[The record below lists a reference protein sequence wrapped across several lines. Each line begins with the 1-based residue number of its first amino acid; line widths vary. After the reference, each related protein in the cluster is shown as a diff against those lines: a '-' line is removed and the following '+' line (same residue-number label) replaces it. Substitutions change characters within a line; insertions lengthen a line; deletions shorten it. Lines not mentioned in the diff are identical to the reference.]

1 VELGGD
7 LAQPGEAV
15 PILPRR
21 SSIDAMAL
29 SEGSH
34 AASWWR
40 EEEGSRYERG
50 RPDYPGNLVEVL
62 TDELRLRAGGKVV
75 DLAAGTGKLTRLLTS
90 TPADVTAVEPMPG
103 MRSQLRRHAPQA
115 HIVAGTAEH
124 LPLASESVD
133 AATVAQAFHW
143 FDVPVASHELRRVLR
158 PGGRLAL
165 VTNKR
170 HTPEPWLRDLWDVL
184 RRYERLAPR
193 PPSTRNW
200 RRVLDETGDFGSF
213 DRFELHNEQHFATLD
228 ELDARFTSI
237 SFVILLDEE
246 DRAALVRDL
255 HRAVAGVRDLI
266 VPLRTEVEIGTRRG

>member
-1 VELGGD
+1 
-7 LAQPGEAV
+7 
-15 PILPRR
+15 
-21 SSIDAMAL
+21 MAL

-34 AASWWR
+34 ASSWWR
-40 EEEGSRYERG
+40 EEEGKRYERG
-50 RPDYPGNLVEVL
+50 RPDYPDDLVELL
-62 TDELRLRAGGKVV
+62 TDELRLRAGGNVV

-103 MRSQLRRHAPQA
+103 MRSQLRRYAPGA

-124 LPLASESVD
+124 LPLASGSVE

-143 FDVPVASHELRRVLR
+143 FDVPVASHELHRVLR

-170 HTPEPWLRDLWDVL
+170 HTPEAWLRDLWDVL
-184 RRYERLAPR
+184 RRYEQLAPR

-200 RRVLDETGDFGSF
+200 RRMLDETGDFGSF
-213 DRFELHNEQHFATLD
+213 DRFELHNEQHFASLD

-237 SFVILLDEE
+237 SFVILLGEE
-246 DRAALVRDL
+246 DRSALVRDL
-255 HRAVAGVRDLI
+255 HRAVAGVRELI